1 MSVWENIDALFQY
14 VYTSAHTSY
23 IRRRREWFEKLTIPM
38 MALWWIPAGHMPTPH
53 EARAKLEYL
62 DQHGITPQAFTFKQ
76 RYTVEEWLAQNAAEK
91 VE

>member
-1 MSVWENIDALFQY
+1 
-14 VYTSAHTSY
+14 
-23 IRRRREWFEKLTIPM
+23 M